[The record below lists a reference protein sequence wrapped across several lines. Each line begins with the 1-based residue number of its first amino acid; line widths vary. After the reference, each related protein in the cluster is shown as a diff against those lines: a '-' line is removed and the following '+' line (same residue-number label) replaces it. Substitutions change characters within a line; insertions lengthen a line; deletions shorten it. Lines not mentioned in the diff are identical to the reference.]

1 VKLPHLFF
9 SADSRVGEEVLLRQ
23 CRDRLA
29 AVAAGS
35 AAHDPRAASAPVSRK
50 SSQLSSKMVLLSHQK
65 EEEEV
70 GWST

>member
-1 VKLPHLFF
+1 MKLPHLFF
-9 SADSRVGEEVLLRQ
+9 SADCRVGEEVLLQ

-70 GWST
+70 GW